1 VAGTPAKKGW
11 ATAVAEPN
19 QSGHGYPSE
28 LHAPGAEAQGIKT
41 FLHHPDE
48 FLSPGMTVKEAL
60 GIFLTTKADAL
71 AVLDHPASRRV
82 VGLLSEQ
89 YALRRYGEVLERQR
103 RDLTGE

>member
-1 VAGTPAKKGW
+1 
-11 ATAVAEPN
+11 
-19 QSGHGYPSE
+19 
-28 LHAPGAEAQGIKT
+28 
-41 FLHHPDE
+41 
-48 FLSPGMTVKEAL
+48 VKEAL